1 MNALDIHNKNL
12 KILKIS
18 SKFVGVEIWKPT
30 QMCTLQSCIVLAQ
43 LFNYFYSNFLTVY
56 QYRNDVIFVMK
67 VLNCTG
73 IAFQLFIKFLIAT
86 FKKKKMFAM
95 CEMIETELFKKYSSR
110 KEKEGEMVYG
120 YAVKFRLILKLL
132 VLLYL
137 SSLVMFVLYPVYIY
151 FVQDELVAMFVFE
164 FPYIDPET
172 TIGFVLTNVLQV
184 ILYVT
189 GIWGLVLAD
198 GLFLVYVV
206 HVLLF
211 MDIFELHMK
220 QLDVILQNQDGTSND
235 LTVED
240 RWRQCL
246 QEHQAIAE

>member
-1 MNALDIHNKNL
+1 
-12 KILKIS
+12 
-18 SKFVGVEIWKPT
+18 
-30 QMCTLQSCIVLAQ
+30 
-43 LFNYFYSNFLTVY
+43 
-56 QYRNDVIFVMK
+56 
-67 VLNCTG
+67 
-73 IAFQLFIKFLIAT
+73 
-86 FKKKKMFAM
+86 MFAM

-220 QLDVILQNQDGTSND
+220 QLDMMLQNLDGTSND